1 MLIHTFPGAVCVI
14 AVWCSQVGQSPAEIR
29 LHSKSPKSMKTV
41 HNNNKFLALPNMDRK
56 CLRDPCVTKWNLV
69 IFNWINHK
77 HHNLFPQI
85 VIKIFFCKWLHI
97 IIIKYPKVVCCRSI
111 ASSKDFII
119 DRTEPCKREARSLW
133 MCVMHYS
140 NHELMVWDQ
149 NTLSI
154 FRHFRYTTVYGRP
167 LM

>member
-1 MLIHTFPGAVCVI
+1 MADISYQYPCPKSVLSQVICFLNIPIEHYINNLFICFLVAIQAGLIQMLIHTFPGAVCVI

-85 VIKIFFCKWLHI
+85 VIKIFFWKWLYI
-97 IIIKYPKVVCCRSI
+97 IIIKYP
-111 ASSKDFII
+111 
-119 DRTEPCKREARSLW
+119 
-133 MCVMHYS
+133 
-140 NHELMVWDQ
+140 
-149 NTLSI
+149 
-154 FRHFRYTTVYGRP
+154 
-167 LM
+167 